1 MRSPRRDDLLDA
13 ALAALAAGVHLAMAA
28 VVDRFPPSF
37 DFSVVFVV
45 LPVLAAAVAAVALLV
60 ARERRPLQAACL
72 YGWLVVLFTLPA
84 QGLGFAWIPSA
95 LVLTAALARP
105 RLSQGALSSDREAA
119 G

>member
-1 MRSPRRDDLLDA
+1 MRSPSRDDLLDA

-45 LPVLAAAVAAVALLV
+45 LPAVLSAVAAVVLLV
-60 ARERRPLQAACL
+60 TGDRRPLQAACL
-72 YGWLVVLFTLPA
+72 YGWLMVLFTLPA
-84 QGLGFAWIPSA
+84 QGLGFAWLPSA
-95 LVLTAALARP
+95 LVLTAAVARP
-105 RLSQGALSSDREAA
+105 RLSSAPADA